1 MTNSVQ
7 LRRVCVFMSKLT
19 ETPEKANVL
28 TKRHL
33 KTYDDFVGGFL
44 SGLSRSL
51 AEADG
56 ARESVVASQRLES
69 LNRDP
74 GVSSAGKAC
83 AHRFA
88 LGADNA
94 LYLNAGVS
102 LLCVAGADDREL
114 APATLYAADTL
125 KATKDA
131 LISLASGARKKRA
144 DDAPEVLNEILKNLQ
159 DAWYAANG
167 FKDIF
172 EGTLLERGATF
183 ENTTTGIKAMSDLV
197 EELEETVRDAKGP
210 TIVKRFIDYVTPAAI
225 EELKGA
231 AAKLNGVRSDLNTRK
246 TELEAKLAGIS
257 DDRRALEETLEGPLE
272 TARDLEE
279 QKRLLDKKQ
288 EELNKQEAEFKEK
301 TLLFDKAYEDTQERL
316 KTLRAEVGSLE
327 GDNDKQAGELALLTE
342 ENGSLLQQIRT
353 YSKAEK
359 LLQYLRKDENLKSL
373 QLFTASD
380 KELAPLLELVDT
392 DNGNFGI
399 NAVASASKVVR
410 AANLMKA
417 HAAQQADFGA
427 DFERP
432 RKRNRVSTDA
442 ISSLNP
448 LFWQQ
453 AADAFSER
461 GSFGK
466 ALQRPGLS
474 KQARRI
480 LSNTSMALRLRRID
494 HAMTGALPRDVVR
507 ATSNPDN
514 QSLTWALW
522 VFLEQARLHLDAL
535 DSTDAGVREKVEDM
549 LPSGHAEER
558 RSGLWNEMLK
568 DAALAT
574 DRLWIFIR
582 TLSGLIGED
591 AESVLDSADDEAIR
605 ASKESDKKR
614 KEIAETV
621 SKFQAKLIETLI
633 GGLVKESKI
642 KFTTS
647 EDAAN
652 SLVVVDAET
661 SKQLDDLA
669 SGQSGRPFFE
679 ANVALRNLSDSGKGK
694 PQKLSRLIDEL
705 SGVAKL
711 LHNSLIEELGVG
723 AGVAGSTLSNLSKP
737 ANSYFVRLRDDTSA
751 AIRAAYDRFIVEYE
765 LKAGGRRVS
774 LWELIEGSDNLLS
787 TRFAE
792 FCGHLLV
799 QNRLSTGVSAIYT
812 NRYQA
817 QMTATQA
824 QVSLA
829 RLINQAAFYAA
840 RVPAPDWQNFEVHV
854 ARSAY
859 FNAAPATTTW
869 ASGAGRAYNPARSL
883 LTGAMLST
891 SGPMAHGLLY

>member
-167 FKDIF
+167 FKDIYK
-172 EGTLLERGATF
+172 ETKYLLKRGATF

-210 TIVKRFIDYVTPAAI
+210 TIVKRFIDYVNPEKLEQLREESGEVLEKEI
-225 EELKGA
+225 EILRQETLTVKDTRTELK
-231 AAKLNGVRSDLNTRK
+231 KLDEERRK
-246 TELEAKLAGIS
+246 LDIERELLEDEKSSINEERDKLANERTQWQTEGDEIAKQREALGS
-257 DDRRALEETLEGPLE
+257 VLDSQTTLTEQQKALEEKES
-272 TARDLEE
+272 
-279 QKRLLDKKQ
+279 Q
-288 EELNKQEAEFKEK
+288 LNNAIK
-301 TLLFDKAYEDTQERL
+301 
-316 KTLRAEVGSLE
+316 
-327 GDNDKQAGELALLTE
+327 
-342 ENGSLLQQIRT
+342 
-353 YSKAEK
+353 
-359 LLQYLRKDENLKSL
+359 YLRKEGNKDALR
-373 QLFTASD
+373 QDVDFD
-380 KELAPLLELVDT
+380 PLLQPLLNLVNDDT
-392 DNGNFGI
+392 IKTDS
-399 NAVASASKVVR
+399 VTSASKIVR
-410 AANLMKA
+410 TANLMKA
-417 HAAQQADFGA
+417 HATQQADFDAGL
-427 DFERP
+427 ERP
-432 RKRNRVSTDA
+432 RKRNRVSTGG

-453 AADAFSER
+453 AADAFSEC
-461 GSFGK
+461 GSMSK
-466 ALQRPGLS
+466 ALQTPGLS

-480 LSNTSMALRLRRID
+480 LSNTSTALRLRQVDR
-494 HAMTGALPRDVVR
+494 ALTGVAPRDVVR
-507 ATSNPDN
+507 ATSNPD
-514 QSLTWALW
+514 QRSLTCALW

-799 QNRLSTGVSAIYT
+799 QNRLSTGVSAMYT
-812 NRYQA
+812 NRNQA

-824 QVSLA
+824 HVSLA

-883 LTGAMLST
+883 LTGAIFSS